1 MSDDVTAAT
10 PSPDD
15 AGRSREASG
24 RAVLPDAPAARR
36 GKTPTWLVAAIAG
49 IVGLFYAYAVWNAI
63 GNLVATLQVFAGAG
77 LTLNAFGWFI
87 WIFAALFPLIVWGA
101 AFAIGYR
108 RAPHELLLVML
119 TGLALVAVFWLN
131 VVAYTTL
138 NSASF
143 LG

>member
-1 MSDDVTAAT
+1 MSDMTDAAT
-10 PSPDD
+10 PSAPR
-15 AGRSREASG
+15 GR
-24 RAVLPDAPAARR
+24 
-36 GKTPTWLVAAIAG
+36 TPTWLVATISG
-49 IVGLFYAYAVWNAI
+49 VVGLFYAYAVWNAV
-63 GNLVATLQVFAGAG
+63 GNLVATVGVFADAG
-77 LTLNAFGWFI
+77 LSLNALGWFI
-87 WIFAALFPLIVWGA
+87 WIFAAVFPLLVWGG

-108 RAPHELLLVML
+108 RAAHELLLVML